1 MRIEIKKSWFDANWN
16 KPNRMKRHM
25 KRYNMK
31 SRNVSQIS
39 SNAHKYNLTM
49 PEEFSTLVYKKISFY
64 EQQMVKLQSM
74 VNAYFNGEITEE
86 NKSTIIDEIFN
97 GKRYWAKWRNEKGY
111 PAISS
116 FPPKNLFKKMIEKL
130 VGNKK

>member
-49 PEEFSTLVYKKISFY
+49 PEEFSTLVYKKIGFY
-64 EQQMVKLQSM
+64 DQQRMRLQSM
-74 VNAYFNGEITEE
+74 INACFTREINEE
-86 NKSTIIDEIFN
+86 NKSKIIDDIFN
-97 GKRYWAKWRNEKGY
+97 GKRYYAIYTDEKGIRY
-111 PAISS
+111 HSS
-116 FPPKNLFKKMIEKL
+116 FPPKSFFKKIKEKI
-130 VGNKK
+130 GN